1 VVFYNG
7 DQDMPEEQTL
17 RLSDAFEHQDREPDV
32 ELKVRVLNINYG
44 HNTELMKQCKIL
56 EEYAKFVAVT
66 KEFAA
71 KGSDRQQALNDAIAY
86 CIEHHILEVFLRKYR
101 QEVLG
106 MLLEEFDV
114 KKYERSL
121 REEGR
126 EEGLEIGLATGR
138 AEKQDSII
146 RNMLRRGFSD
156 EEICS
161 LVECSQE
168 TLDEVRGKKQ

>member
-1 VVFYNG
+1 
-7 DQDMPEEQTL
+7 
-17 RLSDAFEHQDREPDV
+17 V

-66 KEFAA
+66 KEFTARN
-71 KGSDRQQALNDAIAY
+71 SDRQQALNDAIAY
-86 CIEHHILEVFLRKYR
+86 CIDHHILEDFLRKYR

-126 EEGLEIGLATGR
+126 AEGLASGR
-138 AEKQDSII
+138 ETII

-168 TLDEVRGKKQ
+168 TLDEIRGQKGMHGILSE

>member
-1 VVFYNG
+1 
-7 DQDMPEEQTL
+7 
-17 RLSDAFEHQDREPDV
+17 
-32 ELKVRVLNINYG
+32 
-44 HNTELMKQCKIL
+44 L
-56 EEYAKFVAVT
+56 E
-66 KEFAA
+66 
-71 KGSDRQQALNDAIAY
+71 D
-86 CIEHHILEVFLRKYR
+86 FLRKYR

-126 EEGLEIGLATGR
+126 EEGLEIGLARGLATGR

-168 TLDEVRGKKQ
+168 TLDEIRRKK